1 MTVTKAQIEDAKR
14 RYEKH
19 FNIPFPNEVLF
30 QVGNPQNIDSID
42 QIFKEDLKAVNEAIG
57 RNEPFDEDILNE
69 IIF

>member
-1 MTVTKAQIEDAKR
+1 MTVTKTQIEDAKQ

-19 FNIPFPNEVLF
+19 FNLPFPKNVLF

-42 QIFKEDLKAVNEAIG
+42 GIFENDLKAVNEAIE
-57 RNEPFDEDILNE
+57 RNEPFDEDILNS